1 MGRAVCRPDPGGQG
15 IAVNFRPTGLD
26 GAFLI
31 EIERAEDTRGFFART
46 WCVREAARHGI
57 DPDVAQ
63 CNVSFNRKRGTLRG
77 MHFQVH
83 PCEEAKLVRCTR
95 GAIHDVI
102 VDLRVGSP
110 TRTRHIAV
118 VLSAEQRN
126 AIFVPAGFAHG
137 FLTLEDDT
145 EVFYQMSVFYSA
157 EHARGFR
164 WNDPAFGIPWP
175 FDPEIISDRDRFY
188 ADFSLRAGPE
198 LA

>member
-1 MGRAVCRPDPGGQG
+1 
-15 IAVNFRPTGLD
+15 VNFRPTGLD

-31 EIERAEDTRGFFART
+31 DIERAEDTRGFFART

-57 DPDVAQ
+57 ETEFVQ
-63 CNVSFNRKRGTLRG
+63 SNVSFNRKRGTLRG
-77 MHFQVH
+77 MHFQAH
-83 PCEEAKLVRCTR
+83 PFEEAKLIRCTR

-102 VDLRVGSP
+102 VDLRDASP
-110 TRTRHIAV
+110 TRARHVAV

-145 EVFYQMSVFYSA
+145 EVSYQMSAFYSP

-164 WNDPAFGIPWP
+164 WNDPAIGIPWP
-175 FDPEIISDRDRFY
+175 FEPEVMSDRDRLY
-188 ADFSLRAGPE
+188 ADFSLRPGREPA
-198 LA
+198 